1 MNLMTISGL
10 KYETKS
16 GSEDIQ
22 VLQINLHRGS
32 LSSINREQRSKA
44 GLALAAASD
53 VTIGLIF
60 WPRREPV
67 HISIDHR

>member
-1 MNLMTISGL
+1 MTISRP

-16 GSEDIQ
+16 VSEDIQ

-32 LSSINREQRSKA
+32 LSSINREQGSKA

-53 VTIGLIF
+53 V
-60 WPRREPV
+60 
-67 HISIDHR
+67 